1 MCVCTL
7 LHRPYVYFALPVH
20 WTHSCQS
27 SRQSRMQTLTQH
39 VPFPRAAYSQAR
51 ENLVKAIPP
60 KLLCLLAC
68 GGLDCRYEG
77 PDCWKASQQVIRG
90 IFSSWVTDD
99 IIAMARPSTI
109 LIEKFDV
116 IEQFQRLNI
125 RSIINMQV
133 PGEHAHCGP
142 PLDPGSGFTY
152 LPQIFMEND
161 SETFLD
167 TTSCSRAFISLTCT
181 IQSMFI
187 YIALNHKCLKELYK
201 PQRHPRYRAHI
212 RARKTHPSGTSM

>member
-1 MCVCTL
+1 
-7 LHRPYVYFALPVH
+7 
-20 WTHSCQS
+20 
-27 SRQSRMQTLTQH
+27 MQTLTQH

-161 SETFLD
+161 TLTAWGSSAGERD
-167 TTSCSRAFISLTCT
+167 TTISSFAAC
-181 IQSMFI
+181 FP
-187 YIALNHKCLKELYK
+187 LKKEM
-201 PQRHPRYRAHI
+201 QEDVNI
-212 RARKTHPSGTSM
+212 HPSIHFLPLIPFGVARGAGAYLSYNWAEGGVHPGQVATSSQRC